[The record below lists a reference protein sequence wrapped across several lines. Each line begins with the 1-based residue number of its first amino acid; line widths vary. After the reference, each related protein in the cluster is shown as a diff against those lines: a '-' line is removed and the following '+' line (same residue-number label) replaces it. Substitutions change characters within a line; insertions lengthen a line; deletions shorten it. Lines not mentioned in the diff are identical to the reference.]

1 MRQWTRRLGEDLDDS
16 LSDLVMYIYW
26 PTQWKCSHYGRQQS
40 LQAKQWTNFE
50 LLTEAEGRN
59 ELQECSTSYSPWMLH
74 RGSVNPGPTLNLRS
88 QRKHDVHFQSIYDL
102 DHILNKSTLEYH
114 LQFISHES
122 MTSDFTVLPYSC
134 ARSLVALVTELPW
147 MALQEVYGSA
157 KTRALSF
164 FIQRQLSLKNV
175 TCFNI

>member
-1 MRQWTRRLGEDLDDS
+1 MHQGTWKFGNDLGHF
-16 LSDLVMYIYW
+16 LSDLVMDIYW
-26 PTQWKCSHYGRQQS
+26 PTQWKCFHYGWQQS
-40 LQAKQWTNFE
+40 LQVKEWTNCE
-50 LLTEAEGRN
+50 LLTEAGGRN
-59 ELQECSTSYSPWMLH
+59 ELQECSTSYSPWVSH

-88 QRKHDVHFQSIYDL
+88 QCKHDVHFQPIYDL
-102 DHILNKSTLEYH
+102 DHTLNKSTVEYH
-114 LQFISHES
+114 LQFVSYES

-134 ARSLVALVTELPW
+134 ACCLVALVTELPW
-147 MALQEVYGSA
+147 MALQEVDGSA